1 MRRRAGVALSA
12 ALIWLA
18 TTTAGQGDG
27 LRYTGTTVWDMDN
40 VHFGGFSG
48 LELTADGTGFTAL
61 TDRGHIVTGTLKRD
75 GDRITAIT
83 ADEPAPL
90 RDGKGRALPRALNDA
105 EGLAIGADGQTYV
118 SFEARHR
125 VWAYDGTGTPR
136 GLPRPTMFKRL
147 QGNSGLEA
155 LAIDPRGQLY
165 VLPERSGELTR
176 PFPIWRYDG
185 EQWRHVYDMPRQ
197 DGFLP
202 VGADF
207 GPDGRL
213 YVLERAFNGFA
224 FRSRVRALTLGRG
237 RTLTSQTLFT
247 SRAWQHDNLEGLSV
261 WQGAQGQIRLT
272 MISDDNFRAIQST
285 QFVEYVITAPLASS
299 RRRP

>member
-12 ALIWLA
+12 ALIWL
-18 TTTAGQGDG
+18 TTSGVGHG
-27 LRYTGTTVWDMDN
+27 ENLRYVGTTVWAMEN

-61 TDRGHIVTGTLKRD
+61 TDRGHIVTGTLIRD
-75 GDRITAIT
+75 GDRITAIS
-83 ADEPAPL
+83 AAEPTPL
-90 RDGKGRALPRALNDA
+90 RDEKGRALPRALNDS

-118 SFEARHR
+118 SFEGRHR
-125 VWAYDGTGTPR
+125 VWAYDGNGIPSQ
-136 GLPRPTMFKRL
+136 LPRPKVFRRL

-155 LAIDPRGQLY
+155 LAIDARGHLF

-176 PFPIWRYDG
+176 PFPIWRHDG
-185 EQWRHVYDMPRQ
+185 QRWRHVHDLPRQ
-197 DGFLP
+197 GGFLP

-213 YVLERAFNGFA
+213 YVLERSFTGFA
-224 FRSRVRALTLGRG
+224 FRSRVRALTLGPG
-237 RTLTSQTLFT
+237 RTLTSQTLLT

-261 WQGAQGQIRLT
+261 WQDAQGQIRLT

-285 QFVEYVITAPLASS
+285 QFVEYMITAPLASS